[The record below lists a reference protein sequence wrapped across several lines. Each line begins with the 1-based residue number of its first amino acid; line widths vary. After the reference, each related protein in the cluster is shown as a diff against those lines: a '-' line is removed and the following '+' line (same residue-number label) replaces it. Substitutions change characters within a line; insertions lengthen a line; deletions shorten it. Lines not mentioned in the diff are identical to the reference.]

1 VTRAPLLLL
10 LTLACTRPEADDPST
25 STSTAGTSTT
35 TASTSTTA
43 GTSTSTTDATPTTA
57 AAPTTT
63 ETTETTAAPCDDPDL
78 CPPACDTLLQTC
90 PEGHKCTGI
99 KPGLD
104 SPYTGTACVPDN
116 AGEGGPPG
124 GLCFTGLDGTDTCD
138 AAGMCLQFGTGEGA
152 CLPFCAG
159 TPDAPTCADPALV
172 CARIDH
178 QWPIDLCV
186 PPCDPLAYDCPDAGL
201 GKSLMAC
208 APASVGFGCI
218 LRGNLGA
225 AADGEPCD
233 DHRDCTGPALCAPTA
248 DVFGCTHPG
257 GCCAAYCDITTPAT
271 CPPGPGGHM
280 CVPYDLAPPGAPPE
294 LGLCTLP

>member
-1 VTRAPLLLL
+1 
-10 LTLACTRPEADDPST
+10 
-25 STSTAGTSTT
+25 
-35 TASTSTTA
+35 
-43 GTSTSTTDATPTTA
+43 
-57 AAPTTT
+57 
-63 ETTETTAAPCDDPDL
+63 
-78 CPPACDTLLQTC
+78 
-90 PEGHKCTGI
+90 
-99 KPGLD
+99 
-104 SPYTGTACVPDN
+104 
-116 AGEGGPPG
+116 
-124 GLCFTGLDGTDTCD
+124 
-138 AAGMCLQFGTGEGA
+138 MCLQFGTGEGA

-186 PPCDPLAYDCPDAGL
+186 PVCDPLAYDCPDAGL
-201 GKSLMAC
+201 GKSIMAC

-218 LRGNLGA
+218 LRGNLNA

-257 GCCAAYCDITTPAT
+257 GCCAAYCDITAPAT
-271 CPPGPGGHM
+271 CPPGPGNHM

>member
-1 VTRAPLLLL
+1 MTAS
-10 LTLACTRPEADDPST
+10 ACTPTASEAGT
-25 STSTAGTSTT
+25 TADTGTSTT
-35 TASTSTTA
+35 TASTSDTPTTTPA
-43 GTSTSTTDATPTTA
+43 GSSTTDLTSSTTA
-57 AAPTTT
+57 ESTTDTTT
-63 ETTETTAAPCDDPDL
+63 TPPCLDPDL
-78 CPPACDTLLQTC
+78 CPTACDTVLQDC
-90 PEGHKCTGI
+90 PEGQKCTGI

-104 SPYTGTACVPDN
+104 SPYTGTACVPGN

-124 GLCFTGLDGTDTCD
+124 GLCFTGVHGDDTCD
-138 AAGMCLQFGTGEGA
+138 DAGMCIQFGTGEGA

-159 TPDAPTCADPALV
+159 PPAAPTCADPALV

-178 QWPIDLCV
+178 LWPIDLCV
-186 PPCDPLAYDCPDAGL
+186 PPCDPLAYDCPDLGV

-233 DHRDCTGPALCAPTA
+233 DHRDCTGPALCAAPER
-248 DVFGCTHPG
+248 VFACDHPA
-257 GCCAAYCDITTPAT
+257 GCCAAYCDITDPAS

-280 CVPYDLAPPGAPPE
+280 CVPYYSNPDDAPPGRE
-294 LGLCTLP
+294 NVGVCTLP